1 MYSSSISSKT
11 TQPAG
16 EGVGKA
22 RFRLAPNCNIR
33 GGSAV
38 SVASLAWWSTA
49 ADACSETD
57 AGLEES
63 EDKGGEDG
71 RGILGARIEA
81 AAVW

>member
-1 MYSSSISSKT
+1 
-11 TQPAG
+11 
-16 EGVGKA
+16 
-22 RFRLAPNCNIR
+22 
-33 GGSAV
+33 V